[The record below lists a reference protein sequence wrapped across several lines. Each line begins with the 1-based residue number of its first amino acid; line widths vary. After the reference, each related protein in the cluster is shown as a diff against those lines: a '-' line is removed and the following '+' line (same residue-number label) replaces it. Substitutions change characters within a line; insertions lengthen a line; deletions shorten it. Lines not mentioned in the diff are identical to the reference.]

1 MLENLKTALLLGI
14 MSAIL
19 VVVCGAIGSIF
30 SLGSFGIFIGF
41 IFAIIM
47 NFVSYFYS
55 DKIALSSYNA
65 RIVSEQEAPN
75 LHRIIGELSNQA
87 GIKKPRVAII
97 ESNTPNAFAT
107 GRNQSHAAV
116 AVTTALLQILNEDEL
131 RGVLSHELG
140 HIKNRDILI
149 SSVAATLAGMIVA
162 IADWGRYAVF
172 FAIDD
177 DAGSILGSLLIAIL
191 GPIAATLI
199 QLSISRSREYKA
211 DATGAQICGNP
222 HALAEALRKL
232 EFANIN
238 MPMTDAKSTDAHMF
252 IINPLTNIGGAL
264 QKLFSTHPSTADR
277 IKRLEGMAVSQQY

>member
-172 FAIDD
+172 FATDD

-277 IKRLEGMAVSQQY
+277 IKRLEEMAVSQQY

>member
-1 MLENLKTALLLGI
+1 
-14 MSAIL
+14 
-19 VVVCGAIGSIF
+19 
-30 SLGSFGIFIGF
+30 
-41 IFAIIM
+41 M

-55 DKIALSSYNA
+55 DKLALSSYNA

-97 ESNTPNAFAT
+97 ESGTPNAFAT
-107 GRNQSHAAV
+107 GRNQDHAAV

-172 FAIDD
+172 FATDD
-177 DAGSILGSLLIAIL
+177 DAGSIVGSLLIAIL

-252 IINPLTNIGGAL
+252 IINPLSNIGGTL

-277 IKRLEGMAVSQQY
+277 IKRLEEMAVSQQY